1 MNKQTSRA
9 SCLPSD
15 RIPWRMALITL
26 LCAAFLPEYIAPVFT
41 LSTFLVFKR
50 YFSQTKQKARI
61 GTVGKV
67 FLVYMCY
74 MMISFLWSDTKIFS
88 ILVPLLWMGMFLGD
102 IFLSNLIDRRE
113 RLRQAM
119 FFLTIGAAAVSVVA
133 LLQMLC
139 IKLKIPFPIPF
150 WKDVDHFIFKFLPFS
165 IVTDFVSTRAS
176 ATFDNPLILAA
187 YLIIILPVSI
197 YSLFELKEKWQRIT
211 AGVCVLLIFGGI
223 AATYSRGAYLAVIVM
238 LVVLMF
244 LGKKQAVGIAA
255 LFAGILLILPQSVYQ
270 RLFAILQLDVSTVT
284 RLAIWGGC
292 LKVFTENPLFGVGA
306 GTENVTNLLQNRFG
320 INQPHAHSL
329 YFELLVEGGLISIL
343 FFVAVLSLLVYDLF
357 YLLRSGRKWRRMG
370 VATLRPWRDFS
381 LFSVFEF
388 SLQTPKEL
396 QYFMLFLGWLK
407 HQNGFAKNL
416 WQSRTYRLSL
426 WKKRRLPLKKNPL
439 HRQDL
444 FDRNYSVVIF
454 AMNPLWLL

>member
-1 MNKQTSRA
+1 VNKQTSRA

-370 VATLRPWRDFS
+370 VAYLAS
-381 LFSVFEF
+381 LAGFLVFSVFEF

-396 QYFMLFLGWLK
+396 QYFMLFLGLVEASK
-407 HQNGFAKNL
+407 RLCQKSMAEQNIPPK
-416 WQSRTYRLSL
+416 
-426 WKKRRLPLKKNPL
+426 PLKETPPAVKEESPA
-439 HRQDL
+439 
-444 FDRNYSVVIF
+444 SSGSI
-454 AMNPLWLL
+454 

>member
-370 VATLRPWRDFS
+370 VAYLAS
-381 LFSVFEF
+381 LAGFLVFSVFEF

-396 QYFMLFLGWLK
+396 QYFMLFLGLVEASK
-407 HQNGFAKNL
+407 RLCQKSMAEQNIPPK
-416 WQSRTYRLSL
+416 
-426 WKKRRLPLKKNPL
+426 PLEETPPAVKEEYPA
-439 HRQDL
+439 
-444 FDRNYSVVIF
+444 SSGSI
-454 AMNPLWLL
+454 

>member
-1 MNKQTSRA
+1 
-9 SCLPSD
+9 
-15 RIPWRMALITL
+15 MALITL

-370 VATLRPWRDFS
+370 VAYLASLAGFL

-396 QYFMLFLGWLK
+396 QYFMLFLGLVEASK
-407 HQNGFAKNL
+407 RLCQKSMAEQNIPPK
-416 WQSRTYRLSL
+416 
-426 WKKRRLPLKKNPL
+426 PLKETPPAVKEESPA
-439 HRQDL
+439 
-444 FDRNYSVVIF
+444 SSGSI
-454 AMNPLWLL
+454 

>member
-370 VATLRPWRDFS
+370 VAYLAS
-381 LFSVFEF
+381 LAGFLVFSVFEF

-396 QYFMLFLGWLK
+396 QYFMLFLGLVEASK
-407 HQNGFAKNL
+407 RLCQKSMAEQNISPK
-416 WQSRTYRLSL
+416 
-426 WKKRRLPLKKNPL
+426 PLEETPPA
-439 HRQDL
+439 
-444 FDRNYSVVIF
+444 VIEESP
-454 AMNPLWLL
+454 ASSGSI

>member
-26 LCAAFLPEYIAPVFT
+26 LCAAFLPEYVAPVFT

-370 VATLRPWRDFS
+370 VAYLAS
-381 LFSVFEF
+381 LAGFLVFSVFEF

-396 QYFMLFLGWLK
+396 QYFMLFLGLVEASK
-407 HQNGFAKNL
+407 RLCQKSMAEQNIPPK
-416 WQSRTYRLSL
+416 
-426 WKKRRLPLKKNPL
+426 PLKETPPAVKEESPA
-439 HRQDL
+439 
-444 FDRNYSVVIF
+444 SSGSI
-454 AMNPLWLL
+454 

>member
-1 MNKQTSRA
+1 VNKQTSRA

-370 VATLRPWRDFS
+370 VAYLAS
-381 LFSVFEF
+381 LAGFLVFSVFEF

-396 QYFMLFLGWLK
+396 QYFMLFLGLVEASK
-407 HQNGFAKNL
+407 RLCQKSMAEQNIPPK
-416 WQSRTYRLSL
+416 
-426 WKKRRLPLKKNPL
+426 PLEETC
-439 HRQDL
+439 R
-444 FDRNYSVVIF
+444 
-454 AMNPLWLL
+454 

>member
-15 RIPWRMALITL
+15 RIPWRMALVTL

-50 YFSQTKQKARI
+50 YFGQTKQKARI

-102 IFLSNLIDRRE
+102 IFLSNLINRRE

-119 FFLTIGAAAVSVVA
+119 FFLTIGAATVSVVA

-197 YSLFELKEKWQRIT
+197 YSLFELKKKWQRVT
-211 AGVCVLLIFGGI
+211 VGVCVLLIFGGI

-244 LGKKQAVGIAA
+244 LGKKQAMGIAA

-370 VATLRPWRDFS
+370 VAYLAS
-381 LFSVFEF
+381 LAGFLVFSVFEF

-396 QYFMLFLGWLK
+396 QYFMLFLGLVEASK
-407 HQNGFAKNL
+407 RLCQKSMAEQNIPPE
-416 WQSRTYRLSL
+416 
-426 WKKRRLPLKKNPL
+426 PLEETPPAVKEKSPA
-439 HRQDL
+439 
-444 FDRNYSVVIF
+444 SSGSI
-454 AMNPLWLL
+454 

>member
-1 MNKQTSRA
+1 MGVNKQTSSRA

-15 RIPWRMALITL
+15 QVPWQMALVTL

-50 YFSQTKQKARI
+50 YFGQTKQKARI

-102 IFLSNLIDRRE
+102 IFLSNLINRRE

-119 FFLTIGAAAVSVVA
+119 FFLTIGAATVSVVA

-197 YSLFELKEKWQRIT
+197 YSLFELKKKWQRVT
-211 AGVCVLLIFGGI
+211 VGVCVLLIFGGI

-244 LGKKQAVGIAA
+244 LGKKQAMGIAA

-370 VATLRPWRDFS
+370 VAYLAS
-381 LFSVFEF
+381 LAGFLVFSVFEF

-396 QYFMLFLGWLK
+396 QYFMLFLGLVEASK
-407 HQNGFAKNL
+407 RLCQKSMAEQNIPPE
-416 WQSRTYRLSL
+416 
-426 WKKRRLPLKKNPL
+426 PLEETPPAVKEKSPA
-439 HRQDL
+439 
-444 FDRNYSVVIF
+444 SSGSI
-454 AMNPLWLL
+454 

>member
-1 MNKQTSRA
+1 MNNQTNRA
-9 SCLPSD
+9 ARLPCD
-15 RIPWRMALITL
+15 RVSWRMALATL
-26 LCAAFLPEYIAPVFT
+26 VCAAFLPEYIAPIFT
-41 LSTFLVFKR
+41 LSTFLVFKW
-50 YFSQTKQKARI
+50 YFSQSKQKARI

-67 FLVYMCY
+67 FLVYLCY
-74 MMISFLWSDTKIFS
+74 MMLSFLWSDTKIFS

-119 FFLTIGAAAVSVVA
+119 FFLTLGAAAVSVVA

-139 IKLKIPFPIPF
+139 IKLDVAFPIPF

-187 YLIIILPVSI
+187 YLIMILPVSI
-197 YSLFELKEKWQRIT
+197 YSLFELKEKWQRVT
-211 AGVCVLLIFGGI
+211 AVFCVLLIFGGI
-223 AATYSRGAYLAVIVM
+223 AATYSRGAYLAVLIM

-244 LGKKQAVGIAA
+244 LGKKQALGIAA
-255 LFAGILLILPQSVYQ
+255 LFAGILLLLPQSVYQ
-270 RLFAILQLDVSTVT
+270 RLFAILDLDVSTVT

-292 LKVFTENPLFGVGA
+292 LNIFMEHPLFGVGA
-306 GTENVTNLLQNRFG
+306 GTENVTTLLQTRFG

-343 FFVAVLSLLVYDLF
+343 FFAVVLSLLVYDIF
-357 YLLRSGRKWRRMG
+357 FLLRNGGKWYKMG
-370 VATLRPWRDFS
+370 IAYLSS
-381 LFSVFEF
+381 LAGFLVFSVFEF

-396 QYFMLFLGWLK
+396 QFFMLFLGLIEASK
-407 HQNGFAKNL
+407 RLCRKSMAEQNIPHPPAEDPYKD
-416 WQSRTYRLSL
+416 
-426 WKKRRLPLKKNPL
+426 KELPAS
-439 HRQDL
+439 
-444 FDRNYSVVIF
+444 SVS
-454 AMNPLWLL
+454 N

>member
-133 LLQMLC
+133 
-139 IKLKIPFPIPF
+139 
-150 WKDVDHFIFKFLPFS
+150 
-165 IVTDFVSTRAS
+165 
-176 ATFDNPLILAA
+176 
-187 YLIIILPVSI
+187 PVS
-197 YSLFELKEKWQRIT
+197 YTHLR
-211 AGVCVLLIFGGI
+211 
-223 AATYSRGAYLAVIVM
+223 
-238 LVVLMF
+238 
-244 LGKKQAVGIAA
+244 
-255 LFAGILLILPQSVYQ
+255 
-270 RLFAILQLDVSTVT
+270 
-284 RLAIWGGC
+284 
-292 LKVFTENPLFGVGA
+292 
-306 GTENVTNLLQNRFG
+306 
-320 INQPHAHSL
+320 AH
-329 YFELLVEGGLISIL
+329 E
-343 FFVAVLSLLVYDLF
+343 
-357 YLLRSGRKWRRMG
+357 
-370 VATLRPWRDFS
+370 T
-381 LFSVFEF
+381 
-388 SLQTPKEL
+388 
-396 QYFMLFLGWLK
+396 
-407 HQNGFAKNL
+407 
-416 WQSRTYRLSL
+416 
-426 WKKRRLPLKKNPL
+426 
-439 HRQDL
+439 
-444 FDRNYSVVIF
+444 
-454 AMNPLWLL
+454 

>member
-1 MNKQTSRA
+1 MNNQISRA
-9 SCLPSD
+9 ARPPCD
-15 RIPWRMALITL
+15 RVACDQVAWYMALATL

-41 LSTFLVFKR
+41 LATFLVFKR
-50 YFSQTKQKARI
+50 YFSRSNQKARI
-61 GTVGKV
+61 GRVGKV
-67 FLVYMCY
+67 FLAYMCY

-119 FFLTIGAAAVSVVA
+119 FFLTLGAAAVSVIA
-133 LLQMLC
+133 LIQMAC
-139 IKLKIPFPIPF
+139 IKLHIPFPIPF
-150 WKDVDHFIFKFLPFS
+150 WREFDHFIFKFLPFS
-165 IVTDFVSTRAS
+165 VVTNFVTTRAS

-187 YLIIILPVSI
+187 YLILILPVSI
-197 YSLFELKEKWQRIT
+197 YSLFELKKKWQRVT
-211 AGVCVLLIFGGI
+211 AVICVLLIFGGI

-244 LGKKQAVGIAA
+244 LGKKQALGIAA
-255 LFAGILLILPQSVYQ
+255 LFTGILLVLPQSVYH
-270 RLFAILQLDVSTVT
+270 RLFAILDLDVSTVT

-292 LKVFTENPLFGVGA
+292 LNIFVENPLLGVGA

-343 FFVAVLSLLVYDLF
+343 FFAALLSLLVYDIF
-357 YLLRSGRKWRRMG
+357 FLLRSGGKWRKMG
-370 VATLRPWRDFS
+370 VAYLSS
-381 LFSVFEF
+381 LSGFLVFSVFEF

-396 QYFMLFLGWLK
+396 QYFMLFLGLVEASK
-407 HQNGFAKNL
+407 RLCRKALAEQNIPPAPELAEASEIKEEA
-416 WQSRTYRLSL
+416 
-426 WKKRRLPLKKNPL
+426 
-439 HRQDL
+439 
-444 FDRNYSVVIF
+444 SVSTG
-454 AMNPLWLL
+454 AT

>member
-244 LGKKQAVGIAA
+244 FGKKQAVGIAA

-370 VATLRPWRDFS
+370 VAYLAS
-381 LFSVFEF
+381 LAGFLVFSVFEF

-396 QYFMLFLGWLK
+396 QYFMLFLGLVEASK
-407 HQNGFAKNL
+407 RLCQKSMAEQNIPPK
-416 WQSRTYRLSL
+416 
-426 WKKRRLPLKKNPL
+426 PLKETPPAVKEESPA
-439 HRQDL
+439 
-444 FDRNYSVVIF
+444 SSGSI
-454 AMNPLWLL
+454 

>member
-370 VATLRPWRDFS
+370 VAYLAS
-381 LFSVFEF
+381 LAGFLVFSVFEF

-396 QYFMLFLGWLK
+396 QYFMLFLGLVEASK
-407 HQNGFAKNL
+407 RLCQKSMAEQNIPPK
-416 WQSRTYRLSL
+416 
-426 WKKRRLPLKKNPL
+426 PLKETSPAVKEESPA
-439 HRQDL
+439 
-444 FDRNYSVVIF
+444 SSGSI
-454 AMNPLWLL
+454 

>member
-1 MNKQTSRA
+1 M
-9 SCLPSD
+9 
-15 RIPWRMALITL
+15 
-26 LCAAFLPEYIAPVFT
+26 
-41 LSTFLVFKR
+41 
-50 YFSQTKQKARI
+50 
-61 GTVGKV
+61 GKV

-370 VATLRPWRDFS
+370 VAYLAS
-381 LFSVFEF
+381 LAGFLVFSVFEF

-396 QYFMLFLGWLK
+396 QYFMLFLGLVEASK
-407 HQNGFAKNL
+407 RLCQKSMAEQNIPPK
-416 WQSRTYRLSL
+416 
-426 WKKRRLPLKKNPL
+426 PLKETPPAVKEESPA
-439 HRQDL
+439 
-444 FDRNYSVVIF
+444 SSGSI
-454 AMNPLWLL
+454 

>member
-1 MNKQTSRA
+1 MNKQTSGAFR
-9 SCLPSD
+9 LPGD
-15 RIPWRMALITL
+15 RIPWRMALVTL
-26 LCAAFLPEYIAPVFT
+26 LCAAFLPEYIAPFFT
-41 LSTFLVFKR
+41 LSTFVVFKR
-50 YFSQTKQKARI
+50 YFSQSKQKARI

-74 MMISFLWSDTKIFS
+74 MMLSFLWSDTKVFS

-119 FFLTIGAAAVSVVA
+119 FFLTLGAAAVSIVA
-133 LLQMLC
+133 LLQMLF

-197 YSLFELKEKWQRIT
+197 YSLFERKGKRQRIT
-211 AGVCVLLIFGGI
+211 AGLSVLLIFGGI
-223 AATYSRGAYLAVIVM
+223 AATYSRGAYLAVIIM
-238 LVVLMF
+238 LIVLMF
-244 LGKKQAVGIAA
+244 LGKKQALGIAA
-255 LFAGILLILPQSVYQ
+255 LFAGILLVLPQSVYH
-270 RLFAILQLDVSTVT
+270 RLFAILELDVSTVT

-292 LKVFTENPLFGVGA
+292 LNIFVENPLFGVGA
-306 GTENVTNLLQNRFG
+306 GTENVANLLQSRFG

-357 YLLRSGRKWRRMG
+357 FLLRSGRKWRRMG
-370 VATLRPWRDFS
+370 VAYLAS
-381 LFSVFEF
+381 LAGFLVFSVFEF

-396 QYFMLFLGWLK
+396 QYFMLLLGLIEASKRLCQKSMAEQNIPPEPVEEAPQKKEASVPAESTETMVSSFL
-407 HQNGFAKNL
+407 
-416 WQSRTYRLSL
+416 R
-426 WKKRRLPLKKNPL
+426 
-439 HRQDL
+439 
-444 FDRNYSVVIF
+444 
-454 AMNPLWLL
+454 

>member
-1 MNKQTSRA
+1 
-9 SCLPSD
+9 
-15 RIPWRMALITL
+15 MALITL

-370 VATLRPWRDFS
+370 VAYLAS
-381 LFSVFEF
+381 LAGFLVFSVFEF

-396 QYFMLFLGWLK
+396 QYFMLFLGLVEASK
-407 HQNGFAKNL
+407 RLCQKSMAEQNIPPK
-416 WQSRTYRLSL
+416 
-426 WKKRRLPLKKNPL
+426 PLKETPPAVKEESPA
-439 HRQDL
+439 
-444 FDRNYSVVIF
+444 SSGSI
-454 AMNPLWLL
+454 

>member
-370 VATLRPWRDFS
+370 VAYLAS
-381 LFSVFEF
+381 LAGFLVFSVFEF

-396 QYFMLFLGWLK
+396 QYFMLFLGLVEASK
-407 HQNGFAKNL
+407 RLCQKSMAEQNISPK
-416 WQSRTYRLSL
+416 
-426 WKKRRLPLKKNPL
+426 PLEETPPAVKEESPCIVRIYL
-439 HRQDL
+439 TETI
-444 FDRNYSVVIF
+444 V
-454 AMNPLWLL
+454 

>member
-370 VATLRPWRDFS
+370 VAYLASLAGFL

-396 QYFMLFLGWLK
+396 QYFMLFLGLVEASK
-407 HQNGFAKNL
+407 RLCQKSMAEQNIPPK
-416 WQSRTYRLSL
+416 
-426 WKKRRLPLKKNPL
+426 PLKETPPAVKEESPA
-439 HRQDL
+439 
-444 FDRNYSVVIF
+444 SSGSI
-454 AMNPLWLL
+454 

>member
-1 MNKQTSRA
+1 M
-9 SCLPSD
+9 
-15 RIPWRMALITL
+15 
-26 LCAAFLPEYIAPVFT
+26 
-41 LSTFLVFKR
+41 
-50 YFSQTKQKARI
+50 
-61 GTVGKV
+61 
-67 FLVYMCY
+67 
-74 MMISFLWSDTKIFS
+74 
-88 ILVPLLWMGMFLGD
+88 
-102 IFLSNLIDRRE
+102 
-113 RLRQAM
+113 
-119 FFLTIGAAAVSVVA
+119 
-133 LLQMLC
+133 
-139 IKLKIPFPIPF
+139 
-150 WKDVDHFIFKFLPFS
+150 PFS

-370 VATLRPWRDFS
+370 VAYLAS
-381 LFSVFEF
+381 LAGFLVFSVFEF
-388 SLQTPKEL
+388 SLQT
-396 QYFMLFLGWLK
+396 
-407 HQNGFAKNL
+407 
-416 WQSRTYRLSL
+416 R
-426 WKKRRLPLKKNPL
+426 
-439 HRQDL
+439 
-444 FDRNYSVVIF
+444 
-454 AMNPLWLL
+454 

>member
-223 AATYSRGAYLAVIVM
+223 VATYSRGAYLAVIVM

-370 VATLRPWRDFS
+370 VAYLAS
-381 LFSVFEF
+381 LAGFLVFSVFEF

-396 QYFMLFLGWLK
+396 QYFMLFLGLVEASK
-407 HQNGFAKNL
+407 RLCQKSMAEQNIPPK
-416 WQSRTYRLSL
+416 
-426 WKKRRLPLKKNPL
+426 PLKETPPAVKEESPA
-439 HRQDL
+439 
-444 FDRNYSVVIF
+444 SSGSI
-454 AMNPLWLL
+454 

>member
-370 VATLRPWRDFS
+370 VAYLAS
-381 LFSVFEF
+381 LAGFLVFSVFEF

-396 QYFMLFLGWLK
+396 QYFMLFLGLVEASK
-407 HQNGFAKNL
+407 RLCQKSMAEQNISPK
-416 WQSRTYRLSL
+416 
-426 WKKRRLPLKKNPL
+426 PLEETPPAVKEEYPA
-439 HRQDL
+439 
-444 FDRNYSVVIF
+444 SSGSI
-454 AMNPLWLL
+454 

>member
-15 RIPWRMALITL
+15 RIPWRMALVTL

-50 YFSQTKQKARI
+50 YFGQTKQKARI

-102 IFLSNLIDRRE
+102 IFLSNLINRRE

-197 YSLFELKEKWQRIT
+197 YSLFELKKKWQRVT
-211 AGVCVLLIFGGI
+211 VGVCVLLIFGGI

-244 LGKKQAVGIAA
+244 LGKRQAMGIAA

-370 VATLRPWRDFS
+370 VAYLAS
-381 LFSVFEF
+381 LAGFLVFSVFEF

-396 QYFMLFLGWLK
+396 QYFMLFLGLVEASK
-407 HQNGFAKNL
+407 RLCQKSMAEQNIPPE
-416 WQSRTYRLSL
+416 
-426 WKKRRLPLKKNPL
+426 PLEETPPAVREKSPA
-439 HRQDL
+439 
-444 FDRNYSVVIF
+444 SSGSI
-454 AMNPLWLL
+454 